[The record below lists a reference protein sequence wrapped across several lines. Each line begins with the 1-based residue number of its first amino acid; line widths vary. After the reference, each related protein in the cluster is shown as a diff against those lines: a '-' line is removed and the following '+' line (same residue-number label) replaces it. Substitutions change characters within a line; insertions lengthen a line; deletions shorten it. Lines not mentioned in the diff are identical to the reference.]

1 MRAMSDVLQIR
12 GLCKSFGPVRVLRD
26 VSLSLGAGRVL
37 GLCGENG
44 AGKSTLMRCATGALR
59 PDAGEIRIDAGGEG
73 RIPAYLVPQEFAL
86 VPSMTVAEN
95 ILLGR
100 EIVRRGLVDRRAQRA
115 VAAGLLAGIGA
126 ELDPDA
132 IVGDLGVAD
141 RQKVEIARAFLR
153 RARVIFFDEPTTVL
167 GPEDSEA
174 LFETIRAFAAGG
186 GAAVYVSHK
195 LPEVLR
201 VCDEVAVLRDG
212 ELVAHRSAKDFTPA
226 TLAEAMVGRPLSRLY
241 PPKAPWRG
249 DEAAPPALEAE
260 GLSDG
265 GRVRRASLRLR
276 AGEILG
282 LAGLAGAGRTE
293 FVELLCGISRR
304 KAGTLRLFGRPV
316 RFRSPAEALAAG
328 VAVVPE
334 DRQGA
339 GVLPDFSVADNVAL
353 SSLRALRRGPFV
365 SRRRRDAL
373 FARLGAEL
381 RLKAEGPDAPARSLS
396 GGNQQK
402 AVVAKGLAVRPR
414 VFLFDEP
421 TRGVDV
427 GARADLYEILHR
439 LAAEGMAVL
448 LVSSDLEEVIGNCD
462 RVVVM
467 RDGETV
473 GEVSG
478 ADVAEKPIVRLAHG
492 V

>member
-1 MRAMSDVLQIR
+1 M
-12 GLCKSFGPVRVLRD
+12 K
-26 VSLSLGAGRVL
+26 
-37 GLCGENG
+37 
-44 AGKSTLMRCATGALR
+44 
-59 PDAGEIRIDAGGEG
+59 
-73 RIPAYLVPQEFAL
+73 
-86 VPSMTVAEN
+86 
-95 ILLGR
+95 
-100 EIVRRGLVDRRAQRA
+100 
-115 VAAGLLAGIGA
+115 
-126 ELDPDA
+126 
-132 IVGDLGVAD
+132 
-141 RQKVEIARAFLR
+141 
-153 RARVIFFDEPTTVL
+153 
-167 GPEDSEA
+167 
-174 LFETIRAFAAGG
+174 
-186 GAAVYVSHK
+186 
-195 LPEVLR
+195 
-201 VCDEVAVLRDG
+201 
-212 ELVAHRSAKDFTPA
+212 
-226 TLAEAMVGRPLSRLY
+226 
-241 PPKAPWRG
+241 
-249 DEAAPPALEAE
+249 
-260 GLSDG
+260 
-265 GRVRRASLRLR
+265 RASFRLR

-293 FVELLCGISRR
+293 LVELICGMSRR
-304 KAGTLRLFGRPV
+304 ASGTLRLFGRPV

-339 GVLPDFSVADNVAL
+339 GVLPDFAVADNVAL
-353 SSLRALRRGPFV
+353 SSLGALRRGPFV

-373 FARLGAEL
+373 FSRLAAEL

-448 LVSSDLEEVIGNCD
+448 LVSSDLEELIGNCD

-473 GEVSG
+473 GEVAG

>member
-1 MRAMSDVLQIR
+1 MRAMSDALQIR
-12 GLCKSFGPVRVLRD
+12 GLRKSFGPVQVLHG
-26 VSLSLGAGRVL
+26 VSFSLAAGRVL

-44 AGKSTLMRCATGALR
+44 AGKSTLIRCATGLLR

-73 RIPAYLVPQEFAL
+73 RDPARLVPQEFAL

-100 EIVRRGLVDRRAQRA
+100 EIVRRGLIDRRAMRA
-115 VAAGLLAGIGA
+115 VAAGLLAATGA
-126 ELDPDA
+126 EVPPDA
-132 IVGDLGVAD
+132 LVADLGVAD
-141 RQKVEIARAFLR
+141 KQKVEIARAFVR
-153 RARVIFFDEPTTVL
+153 KARVLFLDEPTTVL
-167 GPEDSEA
+167 GPEDTA
-174 LFETIRAFAAGG
+174 VLFETIRSFAAGG
-186 GAAVYVSHK
+186 GAVVYVSHK
-195 LPEVLR
+195 LSEVLEI
-201 VCDEVAVLRDG
+201 CDEVVVLRDG
-212 ELVAHRSAKDFTPA
+212 ELVAHRPAKDFTPA
-226 TLAEAMVGRPLSRLY
+226 SLAEAMVGRPLSRLY
-241 PPKAPWRG
+241 PPKTPWRG
-249 DEAAPPALEAE
+249 DDTAPPALEAVD
-260 GLSDG
+260 LSDG
-265 GRVRRASLRLR
+265 GRVRRASFRLR

-293 FVELLCGISRR
+293 LAELVCGYSRR
-304 KAGTLRLFGRPV
+304 TAGTLRLFGRPV
-316 RFRSPAEALAAG
+316 RFRSPAEALEAG
-328 VAVVPE
+328 VAIVPE

-353 SSLRALRRGPFV
+353 ASLGALRRGPFV

-373 FARLGAEL
+373 YARLAAEL
-381 RLKAEGPDAPARSLS
+381 RLKAEGPDAPLRSLS

-402 AVVAKGLAVRPR
+402 AVVARGLAARPR

-427 GARADLYEILHR
+427 GARADLYAILHG
-439 LAAEGMAVL
+439 LAESGTAVL
-448 LVSSDLEEVIGNCD
+448 MISSDLEELIGNCD

-478 ADVAEKPIVRLAHG
+478 ADVAEKTIIRLAHG